1 MNEIHQINNETVR
14 KSRILLVDDEPGL
27 RTAVKTFLEDEGFE
41 IFIAVDGEDG
51 WEKAQTI
58 FPDLIISDVM
68 MPRANG
74 YALLEKIRE
83 DEKLGGTPVIFLTA
97 KGMTL
102 DRTEGYLAGVDDYIS
117 KPFDPDELAARVKNV
132 INRQERLLKEAARFA
147 DIDVSKMAK
156 QITEIKSM
164 LTDQN
169 PTNSENK
176 INLPSFTP
184 REASVLQLVAEGL
197 MNKEIARQLETSI
210 RNVEKYVSRLFIK
223 TGTSSRTEL
232 VRYALE
238 NHLVK

>member
-1 MNEIHQINNETVR
+1 MNEMNQINNEPRR

-51 WEKAQTI
+51 WEKAQTV
-58 FPDLIISDVM
+58 FPDLIISDIM

-74 YALLEKIRE
+74 YTLLKKIRE

-147 DIDVSKMAK
+147 DIDVSQMAK

-169 PTNSENK
+169 PTNPESK

-238 NHLVK
+238 NNLVK